1 MLPKAQGDSSPED
14 PPLRG
19 ARHSPHPWVRTPAAS
34 RAVPKPRWDKSRQPA
49 QEPQTSGAVSPGPH
63 GAAGRQRQWQ
73 LRERCVGLCWGNLGG
88 RCASHLVPT
97 ILAISSSPAGAA
109 KLGTGEVSNIF
120 PLGSQ
125 TVLKF
130 RVWRRCHLPRG
141 SCWELK
147 QQKEEKQSAL
157 GQVAC
162 ERGGIENSGVVLAR
176 CRLTR

>member
-1 MLPKAQGDSSPED
+1 MLPKAQGDSSPRTL
-14 PPLRG
+14 PFG
-19 ARHSPHPWVRTPAAS
+19 ARVTLPTPGFGPWRLP
-34 RAVPKPRWDKSRQPA
+34 VPCRSHVG
-49 QEPQTSGAVSPGPH
+49 TSH
-63 GAAGRQRQWQ
+63 
-73 LRERCVGLCWGNLGG
+73 GNLPRNRGPRALSAQVPMELRVANANGSCENGACGCEGDLGG
-88 RCASHLVPT
+88 CCASHLVPT

-109 KLGTGEVSNIF
+109 KLGTGEVSNLF

-130 RVWRRCHLPRG
+130 RVWRRCHLPSG
-141 SCWELK
+141 SCRELK

-162 ERGGIENSGVVLAR
+162 ERGGIENSGVVLAC